1 MFFNRLKN
9 SLNTVYDIFFKK
21 HEVFIG
27 PLAKE
32 PTSLERL
39 REKKCQLRLFR
50 YKFEIL
56 LMDLVFFPFTLK
68 SRLYKAK
75 MNELRREAAK
85 KAQEIQE
92 LKDYTL
98 LQKEIFLRYEND
110 GTILEVSKF
119 VSSVSSQLATS
130 NNSDELKGHI
140 MNLCFAIKKL
150 LIDLP
155 VPNWLLKRNERVL
168 TWAANYFG
176 SHDVAILRDVLET
189 LIWVLVELESF
200 DCLEFHGKNLPT
212 NFYQDK
218 IYQMFTKKKKE
229 PFIDYT

>member
-21 HEVFIG
+21 PEVFIG
-27 PLAKE
+27 PLAKD
-32 PTSLERL
+32 PTSLGRL
-39 REKKCQLRLFR
+39 RQKKRQLRLFR

-75 MNELRREAAK
+75 MNELRRVAAK
-85 KAQEIQE
+85 KAQEIQG

-98 LQKEIFLRYEND
+98 LQKEIFLRYKND
-110 GTILEVSKF
+110 EIILGVSKF
-119 VSSVSSQLATS
+119 VSSQFSQLATS
-130 NNSDELKGHI
+130 NSDELKGHI
-140 MNLCFAIKKL
+140 MNLCFAIKNL

-155 VPNWLLKRNERVL
+155 VPNWLVKRNERVL